1 MDGKLWT
8 TFILSEAAGHDKV
21 NSRNHHTRRLLGPSF
36 RFVPDKSESGHRI
49 GRDDGA
55 VFVST
60 KEALTYRVAIRV
72 NIIPCCGGSHAWPSS
87 GLRLSW
93 LSQTGLARSL
103 CSQECS
109 MIRTGLNRVAAGA
122 TQRVLCP
129 LTGVS
134 NLTGLY
140 RATIVPSSIWH
151 YIN

>member
-60 KEALTYRVAIRV
+60 KEALVYRVAIRV
-72 NIIPCCGGSHAWPSS
+72 NIIPCCGGSHALPSS
-87 GLRLSW
+87 GCALLGCSRI
-93 LSQTGLARSL
+93 GLARSL

-109 MIRTGLNRVAAGA
+109 LARSIFLALAYSDRKEGRRRAKRSW
-122 TQRVLCP
+122 QRRSGFHP
-129 LTGVS
+129 
-134 NLTGLY
+134 
-140 RATIVPSSIWH
+140 R
-151 YIN
+151 